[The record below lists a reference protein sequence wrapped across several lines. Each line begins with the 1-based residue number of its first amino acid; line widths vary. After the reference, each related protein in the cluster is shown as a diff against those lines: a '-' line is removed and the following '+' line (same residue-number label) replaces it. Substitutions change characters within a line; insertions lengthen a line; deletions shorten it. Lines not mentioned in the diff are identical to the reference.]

1 MKPNIYFILLS
12 NLVGVGFLYLGY
24 KIYKLQED
32 IEKLEETVADCDKV
46 LDDVV
51 VFMEETGEQITSLIQ
66 SNAELEMKLD
76 IFGAVN
82 NMLIKP
88 KPKLMN

>member
-24 KIYKLQED
+24 KTYRLQEEV
-32 IEKLEETVADCDKV
+32 EKLEETVADCDKV
-46 LDDVV
+46 LDDVA